1 MNGRDSQGVPE
12 PFDASARELLN
23 ELVDRLSDRHD
34 RGETKDP
41 SGMPTGFREL
51 DRLTTGMHRGDL
63 IVIAGRPSIGK
74 SALALNVAAH
84 VAIQQGMPALI
95 FSMEMDGRQIMDR
108 LVSSISRVDL
118 QRVRMAQLSDDD
130 WGQATEAFNLLSRAP
145 LIIDDT
151 PSLSVS
157 ELISRARERAN
168 AARPLGLIVVDY
180 VQLMAGGLTSAME
193 TRAGQVGEISR
204 GLKQLARELSC
215 PVVALSQLSRS
226 LESRAD
232 KRPTLADLRDSG
244 AIEDDADVI
253 VFLYRDDYYTRSA
266 SVCPGLTEVI
276 VGKQRNGPTGTVRL
290 MFVRPL
296 TRFENLVAQKG

>member
-1 MNGRDSQGVPE
+1 
-12 PFDASARELLN
+12 
-23 ELVDRLSDRHD
+23 
-34 RGETKDP
+34 
-41 SGMPTGFREL
+41 MPTGFREL

-84 VAIQQGMPALI
+84 VAIQQGMPVLI

-130 WGQATEAFNLLSRAP
+130 WGQAAEAFNLLSRAP

-151 PSLSVS
+151 PSLSVG
-157 ELISRARERAN
+157 ELISRAREHAN
-168 AARPLGLIVVDY
+168 AAQQLGLVVVDY

-204 GLKQLARELSC
+204 GLKQLARVLSC
-215 PVVALSQLSRS
+215 PVIALSQLSRS
-226 LESRAD
+226 PESRTN

-253 VFLYRDDYYTRSA
+253 VFLYRDDHCTRSA
-266 SVCPGLTEVI
+266 SVCTGLTEVI